1 MGTVNN
7 NNTVMKDNTF
17 QRFVLVIIS
26 GCLSL
31 VMSYST
37 GGYLPPVSPG
47 HVSQSYPGHVSP
59 GHVSS
64 LSSEYSSPPCSE
76 YFHAQFPTCSQSN
89 YGVSAQNCSM
99 VIESM
104 YTIEYKEE
112 CGRRYNKVCYG
123 PDNSGCKA
131 VVDPG
136 CYQVPTHSP
145 VQVPREICYNPST
158 GERCDNYNK
167 QFADSYPVRCSQ

>member
-1 MGTVNN
+1 MGSSGLAITVNN
-7 NNTVMKDNTF
+7 NNTGMMDNTF

-31 VMSYST
+31 AMSYSA
-37 GGYLPPVSPG
+37 GGYLPPVRPG
-47 HVSQSYPGHVSP
+47 HVSRAHSGHVSQGYP

-64 LSSEYSSPPCSE
+64 LNPEY
-76 YFHAQFPTCSQSN
+76 N
-89 YGVSAQNCSM
+89 
-99 VIESM
+99 
-104 YTIEYKEE
+104 
-112 CGRRYNKVCYG
+112 
-123 PDNSGCKA
+123 
-131 VVDPG
+131 
-136 CYQVPTHSP
+136 SP